1 LGRSYDAV
9 IRVNSQSGKGGI
21 AYLLEAHYG
30 VVLPRRLQI
39 EFSQAVQQYM
49 DNHGTEV
56 TAQNLWSLLN
66 QSYVQVHK
74 PYQPIN
80 YELTDKNGKQ
90 HIKLFIEHNGGDLI
104 VEGNGNG
111 PISAVIN
118 ALGLPLDVLSYE
130 ERSIGQGASAQALAI
145 IELNDAEQQ
154 LSTFGLGIHDNIVT
168 ASIHAILA
176 CANRLD
182 ALKAS
187 QQTQASRQ
195 A

>member
-1 LGRSYDAV
+1 MTP
-9 IRVNSQSGKGGI
+9 IR
-21 AYLLEAHYG
+21 
-30 VVLPRRLQI
+30 
-39 EFSQAVQQYM
+39 
-49 DNHGTEV
+49 
-56 TAQNLWSLLN
+56 
-66 QSYVQVHK
+66 
-74 PYQPIN
+74 
-80 YELTDKNGKQ
+80 
-90 HIKLFIEHNGGDLI
+90 
-104 VEGNGNG
+104 G

-187 QQTQASRQ
+187 QQAQASRQ

>member
-1 LGRSYDAV
+1 
-9 IRVNSQSGKGGI
+9 
-21 AYLLEAHYG
+21 
-30 VVLPRRLQI
+30 
-39 EFSQAVQQYM
+39 M